1 MNFYPF
7 HIGDYAV
14 HTRHLTLMEDLAY
27 RRLLDWYYTHER
39 HIPGETQSVSKKT
52 ESVARLIGMREHEAE
67 VRAVLAEFFTPNDA
81 GGWSNKRC
89 DEEIEAA
96 RARRD
101 RAKANGK
108 SGGRP
113 RKSGPSVADAAA
125 RPKDQEPRKT
135 QPVNSGNPGKTK
147 SKAPNTN
154 TKGITTPPPPKGGG
168 FLKFWSAYPDVQRKV
183 ARLQCWEKWRSR
195 KLEPMTEQIVAH
207 VEAMKGS
214 AAWTK
219 DKGAFIPS
227 PLVYLNQQRWEGPI
241 ESEGQKVDPW
251 STRPGVE
258 AIAAKHGLPRWDETI
273 PFEDYRERVRAK
285 VNESEETPA

>member
-1 MNFYPF
+1 MNFYKRF
-7 HIGDYAV
+7 IGAIQRK
-14 HTRHLTLMEDLAY
+14 TSHLSPTAMGCYD
-27 RRLLDWYYTHER
+27 RLLDWYYANER
-39 HIPGETQSVSKKT
+39 PIPLDPADCWRICGAVTPADQASVSLVLGEFFERTEVGWTQGRAEEELPKAQARIEIARANGKMGGRPPKRKPNENPAGSKTGTQKKPDQEALHTTESSSPTSKKT
-52 ESVARLIGMREHEAE
+52 
-67 VRAVLAEFFTPNDA
+67 
-81 GGWSNKRC
+81 
-89 DEEIEAA
+89 
-96 RARRD
+96 
-101 RAKANGK
+101 
-108 SGGRP
+108 
-113 RKSGPSVADAAA
+113 
-125 RPKDQEPRKT
+125 
-135 QPVNSGNPGKTK
+135 
-147 SKAPNTN
+147 
-154 TKGITTPPPPKGGG
+154 TTPPPPKGGG

-258 AIAAKHGLPRWDETI
+258 AIAAKHGLPKWDETI